1 MIPYSCVL
9 CPMRY
14 SDRCGEGSAFER
26 GCVEVP
32 SISKQLDLDKESD
45 VTRSLKPVRSLFLLY
60 AAMCVYMLTM
70 LLFWLVSSHFRSI

>member
-1 MIPYSCVL
+1 M
-9 CPMRY
+9 
-14 SDRCGEGSAFER
+14 
-26 GCVEVP
+26 P